1 MEASVIVPAPPATVS
16 DMVSAFRLDLMAKLV
31 LAVLMGGAIGL
42 ERQMAGKASGLRTNI
57 LICLGSALIMDLS
70 MNLGVS
76 FGDATRVGDPGRI
89 AAQVVTGIG
98 FIGAGTI
105 MQARGAITGLTSA
118 ATIWMVAAIGL
129 TVGAGFF
136 VEALGASALALIV
149 LAGLGRIEYRLLR
162 MQRTHPA
169 TVRTKPGVTIDW
181 LKTALFADGLSIVKA
196 QIFDHHDDRV
206 FELELRGPAR
216 QFEIAKA
223 ELLDRAEVL
232 NVMFG

>member
-1 MEASVIVPAPPATVS
+1 MIVPPPQAT
-16 DMVSAFRLDLMAKLV
+16 MAEMIAAFRLDLIAKLV

-76 FGDATRVGDPGRI
+76 FGDPTRVGDPGRI

-105 MQARGAITGLTSA
+105 MQSRGAITGLTSA

-136 VEALGASALALIV
+136 VEALGATALVLIV
-149 LAGLGRIEYRLLR
+149 LAGLGRVEYRLLR
-162 MQRTHPA
+162 MQRSHPV
-169 TVRTKPGVTIDW
+169 TVRTKPGVTLEW

-196 QIFDHHDDRV
+196 QIFDHPDDRV
-206 FELELRGPAR
+206 FEVVLKGPAR

-223 ELLDRAEVL
+223 EMLDRDEVL

>member
-1 MEASVIVPAPPATVS
+1 MIAALQMPSMS
-16 DMVSAFRLDLMAKLV
+16 DMAAAFRLDLVSKLI

-70 MNLGVS
+70 MNLGMS
-76 FGDATRVGDPGRI
+76 FGEIRVGDPGRI

-105 MQARGAITGLTSA
+105 MQSRGAITGLTSA

-129 TVGAGFF
+129 TVGAGFY
-136 VEALGASALALIV
+136 VEALGATALVMIV
-149 LAGLGRIEYRLLR
+149 LAGLGRLEYKLLR
-162 MQRTHPA
+162 VRRTHNC
-169 TVRTKPGVTIDW
+169 TIRTKPGTTLDW
-181 LKTALFADGLSIVKA
+181 LKTALFSDGLRVVKA
-196 QIFDHHDDRV
+196 ELFDHDDDRV
-206 FELELRGPAR
+206 FELVLTGPAR
-216 QFEIAKA
+216 QFDIARA

-232 NVMFG
+232 NVMLD

>member
-1 MEASVIVPAPPATVS
+1 MIVPAAQMPPFS
-16 DMVSAFRLDLMAKLV
+16 EMVTAFRLDLLLKLS
-31 LAVLMGGAIGL
+31 LAVLLGGGIGL
-42 ERQMAGKASGLRTNI
+42 ERQIAGKASGLRTNI

-70 MNLGVS
+70 MNLGMS
-76 FGDATRVGDPGRI
+76 LGGARVGDPGRI

-105 MQARGAITGLTSA
+105 MQSRGAITGLTSA

-136 VEALGASALALIV
+136 VEALGATAIAMIV
-149 LAGLGRIEYRLLR
+149 LTGLGKVEHSLLR
-162 MQRTHPA
+162 MQRTLEC
-169 TVRTKPGVTIDW
+169 TIRVKPGVTFDW
-181 LKTALFADGLSIVKA
+181 LKTALFQDGLRVEKVEK
-196 QIFDHHDDRV
+196 FDHDDDRV

-216 QFEIAKA
+216 QFDIARI
-223 ELLDRAEVL
+223 ELLERDEVL